1 MREIFNNVSLSN
13 ICSLF
18 GRTRQSWYEMNER
31 RDSSAI
37 ENGMVVGWAKEIR
50 AALPRTG
57 CVKLLHMLQ
66 ENLKAHQITM
76 GRDAFSKLMRDN
88 GMLIYPKR
96 RYIATTMSY
105 HHYRKWPDM
114 VNRAK
119 PIMAEQIWVSDI
131 TYLRTAKGFIYL
143 FLVTDAYSR
152 KIVGYHLSQSL
163 KASGCILALKK
174 AIGTREYKARPLIH
188 HSDRGI
194 QYCCDAYV
202 EILQRHHIQI
212 SMTQSGSPYDNAVA
226 ERVNGIL
233 KTEFELYDTFQSY
246 LAAIEPVCKA
256 IEKYNNKRL
265 HMSCE
270 MMTPAKRHTQE
281 ISASR
286 KLKNETVRIY
296 KYEENVM

>member
-1 MREIFNNVSLSN
+1 MREIFNNVSLST

-31 RDSSAI
+31 RDSSVI
-37 ENGMVVGWAKEIR
+37 ENGIILDWAKEIR
-50 AALPRTG
+50 TALPRTG

-66 ENLKAHQITM
+66 DNLKAHSITI
-76 GRDAFSKLMRDN
+76 GRDAFSKLLRDN
-88 GMLIYPKR
+88 GMLIYPKKI
-96 RYIATTMSY
+96 YVTTTMSF

-114 VNRAK
+114 VNRSR

-131 TYLRTAKGFIYL
+131 TYLRTANGFIYL

-163 KASGCILALKK
+163 KASGCIFALKK
-174 AIGTREYKARPLIH
+174 AIRAREYRERPLIH

-202 EILQRHHIQI
+202 EILQRNNIQI

-233 KTEFELYDTFQSY
+233 KAEFGLVETFPSY
-246 LAAIEPVCKA
+246 SAAVGPVCAA
-256 IEKYNNKRL
+256 IEKYNTLRP
-265 HMSCE
+265 HMSCK
-270 MMTPAKRHTQE
+270 MMTPAQRHNQE
-281 ISASR
+281 ISENQ
-286 KLKNETVRIY
+286 KYNVRAY
-296 KYEENVM
+296 QYEENTM

>member
-1 MREIFNNVSLSN
+1 MKEIFNNVSLST

-31 RDSSAI
+31 KDSSEIQDA
-37 ENGMVVGWAKEIR
+37 MVVDWARAIR

-66 ENLKAHQITM
+66 DSLKAHGITM
-76 GRDAFSKLMRDN
+76 GRDAFSRLMRDN
-88 GMLIYPKR
+88 GMLIHPRR
-96 RYIATTMSY
+96 RYVTTTISF

-114 VNRAK
+114 VNRTK
-119 PIMAEQIWVSDI
+119 PSRAEQVWVSDI
-131 TYLRTAKGFIYL
+131 TYLRTDKGFIYL

-163 KASGCILALKK
+163 KASGCISALKK
-174 AIGTREYKARPLIH
+174 AIATRMYRARTLIH

-202 EILQRHHIQI
+202 EILQRYRIQI
-212 SMTQSGSPYDNAVA
+212 SMTQSGAPYDNAVA

-233 KTEFELYDTFQSY
+233 KTEFGLDGTFPSY
-246 LAAIEPVCKA
+246 SAAVGPVCRA
-256 IEKYNNKRL
+256 IEKYNSIRL

-270 MMTPAKRHTQE
+270 MMTPEQRHSQE
-281 ISASR
+281 IT
-286 KLKNETVRIY
+286 KKQNKNVRIY
-296 KYEENVM
+296 QFEEKPM